1 MGALAIASFN
11 FFERLFGNEARREDL
26 ERRPAERAHRIA
38 EQEYQIGELRR
49 ENIRLKAD
57 AAWARA
63 FAERTGG
70 TVPTNTALGPR
81 QSGGYET
88 DVSWTKREQDAQA
101 S

>member
-26 ERRPAERAHRIA
+26 ERRRAEKEH
-38 EQEYQIGELRR
+38 QIGELRR

-63 FAERTGG
+63 FGERTGG

-81 QSGGYET
+81 QSGG
-88 DVSWTKREQDAQA
+88 
-101 S
+101 